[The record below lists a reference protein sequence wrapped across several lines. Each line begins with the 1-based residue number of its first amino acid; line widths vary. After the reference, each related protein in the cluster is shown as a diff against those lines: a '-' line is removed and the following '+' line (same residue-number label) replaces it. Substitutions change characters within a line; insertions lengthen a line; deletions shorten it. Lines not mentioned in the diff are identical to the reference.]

1 MHRILLILLL
11 LVFHHAATAETVL
24 YGLVT
29 YQNTGERVQAI
40 QVAARGASP
49 AVTKATSDSEGVFRL
64 VFPDKKPGDTVF
76 LSITTRIYDL
86 VNHPRELEV
95 VLPENPGEK
104 QVRLV
109 VCKKGERDRNAIEY
123 YEISTQYLTESY
135 ERLQKQLS
143 REVEQLEA
151 RIGQA
156 EGNIGQLE
164 EQLAALEQEKNELEQ
179 NYQAQLEK
187 AWTLAEDFSRIDL
200 AQADS
205 TYQEAFTLFTGGKIS
220 DARAVLSAQSNMELL
235 LQKKEEIAAEEEK
248 LAEMEEALARQR
260 RRLEQEKEELQAGR
274 EKEIKKLQL
283 AAHLA
288 GLQLDFTAAE
298 NALLSSLS
306 LDSTDAGALS
316 RIASLY
322 STLNRQADAIP
333 YYQKALQYSRDAA
346 QKAGTWANLGN
357 ELRHDGRYGEAETAY
372 EQALA
377 LFRQL
382 AESRPGHYQEEAATT
397 LNNMSALYLEWNAG
411 QKAISALT
419 ASLGICRAL
428 AQENPQ
434 HYEPALARTLSNAGN
449 LYTAFN
455 TPEKAEEAYREAME
469 IRMRLAE
476 ETPQRH
482 LEELATL
489 RNSLGN
495 LYWGLKDYEKAEP
508 LFAEAL
514 EAYGQLAQ
522 DSSGRYDAGLAIIHN
537 NLGNL
542 YRDVQE
548 FDPSEEAF
556 RQALRLYRR
565 LARDNPRRYEPNL
578 ASTLNNLANLY
589 ADTGRGQAAMEA
601 YTEALGAY
609 RRLSRA
615 NAGRFAPGLAT
626 TLANLGA
633 LHYAAEDFQR
643 AAPAYE
649 EALETYRRLAAAQ
662 PGRYEPEAAAIMN
675 NLALLHLNLGEGD
688 KVLAYLSQSRPIY
701 RELAEKTPA
710 TYEVELARTLMIE
723 AFVWLQ
729 RGAQSKANA
738 LMLEARAI
746 AERYPEAPYSAQVF
760 RAFNDFY
767 RETDEP
773 FEQALEKAAPYEK
786 QVAERTAYADKAAPQ
801 QEIVRILSEA
811 CAAHPD
817 NQLLKNEL
825 SDASGELSAYLL
837 FTRQFPEAEQAARR
851 CLELGGDHAWAN
863 VPLATSLLYQG
874 RFDEAISI
882 YSFWGDVWYN
892 GERYFREVFLEY
904 IEELE
909 AEGVAHP
916 DTEQAREALKK

>member
-1 MHRILLILLL
+1 MHRLLPALLLLILH
-11 LVFHHAATAETVL
+11 FTATAETVL
-24 YGLVT
+24 YGIIT

-40 QVAARGASP
+40 QVNARGASP
-49 AVTKATSDSEGVFRL
+49 AITKATSDSEGVFRL
-64 VFPDKKPGDTVF
+64 VFPDRNPGDTIF

-95 VLPENPGEK
+95 VLPDNPGEK

-123 YEISTQYLTESY
+123 YEISTRYITDSY
-135 ERLQKQLS
+135 ERRQKELS

-156 EGNIGQLE
+156 ESNIGQLE
-164 EQLAALEQEKNELEQ
+164 EQLAVLEQEKDELERS
-179 NYQAQLEK
+179 YQAQLDK
-187 AWTLAEDFSRIDL
+187 AWALAEDFSRIDL

-205 TYQEAFTLFTGGKIS
+205 IYQKAFRLFTGGKIGE
-220 DARAVLSAQSNMELL
+220 ARAVLSAQSNLKLL
-235 LQKKEEIAAEEEK
+235 WQKESEITAEAEK
-248 LAEMEEALARQR
+248 LAEMEAALARQR
-260 RRLEQEKEELQAGR
+260 RRLEQEKEELKAGK

-288 GLQLDFTAAE
+288 ELQLDFAAAE
-298 NALLSSLS
+298 SSLLSILN
-306 LDSTDAGALS
+306 LDSTDAGAFS

-346 QKAGTWANLGN
+346 QKAEVWANLGN
-357 ELRHDGRYGEAETAY
+357 EFRHDGRYEEAETAY
-372 EQALA
+372 EEALA

-382 AESRPGHYQEEAATT
+382 AESQAGHYQEAVAAT
-397 LNNMSALYLEWNAG
+397 LNNLSALYLEWNAG
-411 QKAISALT
+411 QKAIATLT
-419 ASLGICRAL
+419 ASLGICRRL
-428 AQENPQ
+428 ANENPQ
-434 HYEPALARTLSNAGN
+434 RHGPALARTLSNAGN

-455 TPEKAEEAYREAME
+455 NPEKAEEAYREALQV
-469 IRMRLAE
+469 RARLAKDA
-476 ETPQRH
+476 PQRH

-495 LYWGLKDYEKAEP
+495 LYWSLKDFEKAEP
-508 LFAEAL
+508 LFLEAL
-514 EAYGQLAQ
+514 EAYRRLAQ
-522 DSSGRYDAGLAIIHN
+522 DSSGRYDADLAIIHN

-542 YRDVQE
+542 YRGRQE
-548 FDPSEEAF
+548 FEQSEEGF
-556 RQALRLYRR
+556 RQALTLYRR
-565 LARDNPRRYEPNL
+565 LARENPRRYEPNL
-578 ASTLNNLANLY
+578 ASTLNNLGNLHS
-589 ADTGRGQAAMEA
+589 DTGRGQAAMEA
-601 YTEALGAY
+601 YTEALEAY

-615 NAGRFAPGLAT
+615 NADRFAPGLAT
-626 TLANLGA
+626 TLTNLGA
-633 LHYAAEDFQR
+633 LYYAAEDYQR
-643 AAPAYE
+643 AATAYE
-649 EALETYRRLAAAQ
+649 EALETYRRLSAAQ
-662 PGRYEPEAAAIMN
+662 PGRYEPEAAAIIN
-675 NLALLHLNLGEGD
+675 NLALLHLNLGEGE
-688 KVLAYLSQSRPIY
+688 KVLAYLSQSRPLY
-701 RELAEKTPA
+701 RKLAEEAPA
-710 TYEVELARTLMIE
+710 AYEAELARTFMIE

-801 QEIVRILSEA
+801 QEIARILSEA
-811 CAAHPD
+811 WAAHPD

-825 SDASGELSAYLL
+825 ADASGELSAYLL

-851 CLELGGDHAWAN
+851 CLELGEDHAWAN

-874 RFDEAISI
+874 RFEEAKSI

-892 GERYFREVFLEY
+892 REQYFREVFLEY

-909 AEGVAHP
+909 AEGISHP
-916 DTEQAREALKK
+916 DAGRAREVLGR